1 MMGREAGTMRRT
13 LTLLIATATLM
24 VVATGVAG
32 ATPPD
37 HAGRPDHA
45 AKNHGASAVG
55 GERVSPAPKVD
66 VCHRTGNGEFHLI
79 NISSNALDAHLAHG
93 DALAGGG
100 AVPGMPNFEFDEAC
114 EEYSTEVVEG
124 SFSGGGID
132 IAFTAYVAF
141 DEEVSGMGS
150 YSYSFNGHTMDV
162 DVMDVCLAPSALSAT
177 VWGSGDP
184 SWLDTDG
191 FMVLTLVD
199 TGGGSMATR
208 ALFFDDEVE
217 AAASFVEQCT
227 TPLIG
232 RSGGTGYLTF
242 FL

>member
-13 LTLLIATATLM
+13 LTLMIATASLM

-37 HAGRPDHA
+37 HAGRPDHS
-45 AKNHGASAVG
+45 AKNHSAPAVE

-66 VCHRTGNGEFHLI
+66 VCHRTGNGDFHLI
-79 NISSNALDAHLAHG
+79 NISSNALNAHLGHG
-93 DALAGGG
+93 DALAERWSGSGTCRTSSSTRR
-100 AVPGMPNFEFDEAC
+100 ASM
-114 EEYSTEVVEG
+114 YSTEVVEG

-132 IAFTAYVAF
+132 IDFTAYVAF
-141 DEEVSGMGS
+141 DETVSGMGS
-150 YSYSFNGHTMDV
+150 YSYSFNGRTMDV
-162 DVMDVCLAPSALSAT
+162 DVLDVCLDAMALTAT

-184 SWLDTDG
+184 SWQDTDG

-208 ALFFDDEVE
+208 ALFFDDEAAAE
-217 AAASFVEQCT
+217 AAFEAQCT
-227 TPLIG
+227 TPITG
-232 RSGGTGYLTF
+232 ASGGTGYLTF
-242 FL
+242 L